1 MHKHH
6 LSKKLFFAGLV
17 LFIIGAIGVSL
28 TMNKGN
34 MIEKG
39 EPLTKQWDLSTENI
53 NSITFSSERDVML
66 EWKESTNG
74 KNYIELKGNYSAN
87 DKKAIQKLEPVS
99 EDGTSFDITVPEE
112 EDWYNGFGKIYAY
125 GQQKVT
131 VYLTKDTKLADLE
144 VKSHS
149 GDINVADFKV
159 KKFVSSTNSG
169 ELKVSNLE
177 ANTAQMA
184 TSSGDLE
191 LSNMKANSSVETGSG
206 QTDLTNLTGD
216 LEVNGGSGDVNVTGI
231 KAKKLKI
238 AIDSGDIEL
247 TSGTVTDLAVLT
259 TSSGDIDASTK
270 GKVQAESNSGFI
282 ELAGITNDV
291 TAKTSSGDIDVAF
304 IKQVKNIAINTDSGE
319 VELELP
325 GDFKAIYEAS
335 SNSGSIKVPTS
346 DSNTD
351 NRVTVKTSSGDIKI
365 EK

>member
-17 LFIIGAIGVSL
+17 LFIIGAIGVAF
-28 TMNKGN
+28 TMNTGK

-53 NSITFSSERDVML
+53 KKIAFSSERDASI
-66 EWKESTNG
+66 EWKESTTG

-87 DKKAIQKLEPVS
+87 DKKAIQQLEPVS

-112 EDWYNGFGKIYAY
+112 DDWYNGFGKIYAY
-125 GQQKVT
+125 GKQKVT
-131 VYLTKDTKLADLE
+131 IYLTKDTKLADLE

-149 GDINVADFKV
+149 GDIDVADFKV

-169 ELKVSNLE
+169 ELKVTNLE

-184 TSSGDLE
+184 TSSGDLT
-191 LSNMKANSSVETGSG
+191 LSNINANSSIETDSG
-206 QTDLTNLTGD
+206 KTELTNLTGD
-216 LEVNGGSGDVNVTGI
+216 LEVNGGSGDVNVAGV

-259 TSSGDIDASTK
+259 TSSGDIDANTK
-270 GKVQAESNSGFI
+270 GKIQAESDSGSI
-282 ELAGITNDV
+282 ELAGATNNV

-304 IKQVKNIAINTDSGE
+304 TKQVKNIEINSDSGE

-335 SNSGSIKVPTS
+335 SNSGSVKAPTS

>member
-17 LFIIGAIGVSL
+17 LFIIGAIGVAL

-39 EPLTKQWDLSTENI
+39 EPLTKQWDLSAENI
-53 NSITFSSERDVML
+53 NSIAFSSERDVTF

-87 DKKAIQKLEPVS
+87 DKKAIQKLDPVS
-99 EDGTSFDITVPEE
+99 EDGTSFNITVPEE

-144 VKSHS
+144 V
-149 GDINVADFKV
+149 
-159 KKFVSSTNSG
+159 
-169 ELKVSNLE
+169 
-177 ANTAQMA
+177 
-184 TSSGDLE
+184 
-191 LSNMKANSSVETGSG
+191 
-206 QTDLTNLTGD
+206 
-216 LEVNGGSGDVNVTGI
+216 NGGSGDVNVTGV

-270 GKVQAESNSGFI
+270 GKVQAESNSGAI

>member
-1 MHKHH
+1 MRKHH

-17 LFIIGAIGVSL
+17 LFIIGAIGVAL

-39 EPLTKQWDLSTENI
+39 EPLTKQWDLSAENI
-53 NSITFSSERDVML
+53 NSIAFSSERDVTF

-87 DKKAIQKLEPVS
+87 DKKAIQKLDPVS
-99 EDGTSFDITVPEE
+99 EDGTSFNITVPEE

-131 VYLTKDTKLADLE
+131 VYLTKDTKL
-144 VKSHS
+144 
-149 GDINVADFKV
+149 ADFKV

-216 LEVNGGSGDVNVTGI
+216 LEVNGGSGDVNVTGV

-270 GKVQAESNSGFI
+270 GKVQAESNSGAI

-304 IKQVKNIAINTDSGE
+304 IKQVKNIEINTDSGE

>member
-1 MHKHH
+1 MYKHH

-17 LFIIGAIGVSL
+17 LFIIGAIGVAL

-39 EPLTKQWDLSTENI
+39 EPLTKQWDLSAENI
-53 NSITFSSERDVML
+53 NSIAFSSERDVTF

-87 DKKAIQKLEPVS
+87 DKKAIQKLDPVS
-99 EDGTSFDITVPEE
+99 EDGTSFNITVPEE

-216 LEVNGGSGDVNVTGI
+216 LEVNGGSGDVNVTGV

-270 GKVQAESNSGFI
+270 GKVQAESNSGAI

-335 SNSGSIKVPTS
+335 SNSGSVKVPTS

>member
-1 MHKHH
+1 MRKHH

-17 LFIIGAIGVSL
+17 LFIIGAIGVAL

-39 EPLTKQWDLSTENI
+39 EPLTKQWDLSAENI
-53 NSITFSSERDVML
+53 NSIAFSSERDVTF

-87 DKKAIQKLEPVS
+87 DKKAIQKLDPVS
-99 EDGTSFDITVPEE
+99 EDGTSFNITVPEE

-216 LEVNGGSGDVNVTGI
+216 LEVNGGSGDVNVTGV

-270 GKVQAESNSGFI
+270 GKVQAESNSGAI

-304 IKQVKNIAINTDSGE
+304 IKQVKNIEINTDSGE

-325 GDFKAIYEAS
+325 GDFKAIYEAN